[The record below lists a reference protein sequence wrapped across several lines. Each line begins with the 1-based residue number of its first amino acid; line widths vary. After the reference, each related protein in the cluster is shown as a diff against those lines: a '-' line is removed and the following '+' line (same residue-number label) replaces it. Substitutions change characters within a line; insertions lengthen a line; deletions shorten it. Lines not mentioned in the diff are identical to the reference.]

1 VTVQVGLAL
10 LALAGLVVG
19 VALLIRSACPGL
31 RVLGWTM
38 AVVLLLFGGLIVL
51 TQGSHRSFAP
61 DHFMPQ
67 DKFPD
72 GGLEVGFVVGQKAH
86 ATTASPRS
94 S

>member
-1 VTVQVGLAL
+1 MTLQAGLAFL
-10 LALAGLVVG
+10 ILTGFVIGVV
-19 VALLIRSACPGL
+19 LLIRSACPGL

-38 AVVLLLFGGLIVL
+38 AVVILLFGGLIVL

-86 ATTASPRS
+86 ATTASTRS